1 MAHSTARGV
10 GRGKGVGRGNE
21 RERVSAHT
29 SALIHTTKFI
39 RPIIFPL
46 ILSCPHPGYKLS

>member
-10 GRGKGVGRGNE
+10 GRGEGVGRGNE

-46 ILSCPHPGYKLS
+46 ILSCPHPRYRLS